1 MTIAFI
7 SKIFIKKVWH
17 SKNIFSVLLLPLSW
31 LYIFFIRIRSLL
43 YSIGFFSITKINVP
57 VIIVGNIVIGGSGKT
72 PLVIWLSKYFKKK
85 GHIPGIISRGYGGTY
100 SSDTQFVKPTSD
112 PLLVGD
118 EPVLIAKNTHCPVI
132 VGKKRAKAAKELVEK
147 HKCNLI
153 ISDDG
158 IQHYSL
164 ARDIEI
170 VVIDGEDPFGNCYC
184 LPAGPCREP
193 KLKPFFSADFIVNT
207 YRGYSDIPHS
217 ALIDHLEVTYNKLGL
232 TVQPKTIMRY
242 IYKELKSV
250 MTPSKTLPISDLHGK
265 TLHAVAGIHD
275 PSHFFS
281 YLRNHKFNLI
291 IHQFSDHH
299 IFTKEDIKFDDN
311 FSVVMTEKDAV
322 KCSKFSDSRHW
333 YVPVDAE
340 LTESFAD
347 ALDNYMEKILNG

>member
-118 EPVLIAKNTHCPVI
+118 EPVLIAKNTH
-132 VGKKRAKAAKELVEK
+132 
-147 HKCNLI
+147 
-153 ISDDG
+153 
-158 IQHYSL
+158 YSL

-232 TVQPKTIMRY
+232 TVQPKTIKRY